1 MAGTFMQIDDREF
14 KAALLRFYASQKK
27 SWPEVIKSQARLIC
41 VNLAFQTAPFG
52 KEKSVR
58 DKSQRTVKGEIG
70 RVYKEVGTIAF
81 DIKNSGKTFPGADW
95 TKRGTGRSTGEI
107 TTSSKAA
114 SSAQAAA
121 AFVRLMRAGKYDQAS
136 DFLKSLNLH
145 PFSYARVGKFDA
157 GIEHK
162 KSRFGGRQKV
172 PKNQLP
178 RLGVTNF
185 NNIRSYINKIKERV
199 GIAKGGWAA
208 CANRLGGLKD
218 IPAWVYNHA
227 KQRNLGGVD
236 DFTSGKNPHVILTN
250 SVPWIDKCLS
260 QGQMQRA
267 IDIQKQKMMASIDHA
282 MSRSAK
288 AMGF

>member
-1 MAGTFMQIDDREF
+1 MSTFMQIDDREF

-41 VNLAFQTAPFG
+41 VNLAFQTAPYG
-52 KEKSVR
+52 KDKSVR

-81 DIKNSGKTFPGADW
+81 DVKNSGKTFSTSDW
-95 TKRGTGRSTGEI
+95 KQRGIGRATGEI

-114 SSAQAAA
+114 TSAQAAA
-121 AFVRLMRAGKYDQAS
+121 AFVRLMRAGQYDKAS
-136 DFLKSLNLH
+136 ELLKSLNLH
-145 PFSYARVGKFDA
+145 PFQYARVGRFD
-157 GIEHK
+157 GGLEHK
-162 KSRFGGRQKV
+162 KARFGGRQKV

-178 RLGVTNF
+178 RLGATNF

-208 CANRLGGLKD
+208 CAARLGGFRD
-218 IPAWVYNHA
+218 IPAWVYNQA
-227 KQRNLGGVD
+227 KQRSLGGVE
-236 DFTSGKNPHVILTN
+236 DFTAGKNPHVIMTN

-260 QGQMQRA
+260 QGQMQKA
-267 IDIQKQKMMASIDHA
+267 IDIQKQKMIDA
-282 MSRSAK
+282 IGQSMTRSAR